1 MTEESPNT
9 APQTDSPAEGAPTT
23 GAPAGGAP
31 ASGGGTGRA
40 SGTIRSTIAR
50 PWLLRIVIITT
61 VLLGYGLWSLHDA
74 YVSYPERGADYASW
88 AEQAYLHSARDVDE
102 SREHVGT
109 FRRAAIEDP
118 AGRLEELSD
127 PQTHERNLQDLNSSG
142 RPKRAQMELALEEWL
157 TALDRIGRLHPA
169 YTGFYEN
176 PDTESFDRLAEL
188 ESIPATQRT
197 AGQNDEI
204 RGLNQLLGPMSPRE
218 RLESLEARWISE
230 SKPSKLQSFDI
241 PVNKIAAF
249 GCFVFSLYLI
259 GLFVGVAMRTY
270 TWNPAEMRLTL
281 PSGDSI
287 VPADLEDIDKR
298 KWDKF
303 IVFLIVR
310 NTHKS
315 IGGREIKVDTYRH
328 GLVETWILEM
338 EKAAFP
344 DRVEEE
350 AAKADAETDSSSE
363 ADPVQDGERSTA

>member
-9 APQTDSPAEGAPTT
+9 APQKDSPAEGAPSA
-23 GAPAGGAP
+23 GAGSGRSAG
-31 ASGGGTGRA
+31 TV
-40 SGTIRSTIAR
+40 RSTIAR

-61 VLLGYGLWSLHDA
+61 VLLGYGVWSVYDA

-88 AEQAYLHSARDVDE
+88 SERAYLLAARDVDE
-102 SREHVGT
+102 SREQVGT

-118 AGRLEELSD
+118 AARLDELTD
-127 PQTHERNLQDLNSSG
+127 AQTRERNIQDLNSTG

-157 TALDRIGRLHPA
+157 TALDRIGHLHPA
-169 YTGFYEN
+169 YTGFYET
-176 PDTESFDRLAEL
+176 PDPAAFDRLAEL
-188 ESIPATQRT
+188 EAVPATQRT
-197 AGQNDEI
+197 SVQNDEM
-204 RGLNQLLGPMSPRE
+204 RGLTQQLGPMSPRQ
-218 RLESLEARWISE
+218 RLETLDSRWISE
-230 SKPSKLQSFDI
+230 SQPGKLQSFDI

-249 GCFVFSLYLI
+249 GCFGFSIYLI

-303 IVFLIVR
+303 IVFLIVK
-310 NTHKS
+310 NAHKT
-315 IGGREIKVDTYRH
+315 IGGREVKIDTYRH
-328 GLVETWILEM
+328 GLVEGWILEM
-338 EKAAFP
+338 ERAAFP

-350 AAKADAETDSSSE
+350 AAKADSKVDASAD
-363 ADPVQDGERSTA
+363 ADPAPDGERSPA